1 MPTRDYEVISK
12 LLQQRK
18 YVQARQLLMSDSAR
32 ELLKTKDGL
41 NLFGVCERALGRPAN
56 AVRAYLMS
64 LQINMKQA
72 GVWTNLGNA
81 YKDLNKLASSLECHK
96 IALDMSSIDDVQILH
111 NMGIAASLENN
122 HALAISLFEKALSI
136 DSQHV
141 AVRWDLAR
149 SQLALFDYKN
159 GWLNYQYRWSSK
171 DAGPRRY
178 QDKLWLGE
186 PLTNRIIFVYA
197 EQGFGDYIQCV
208 RFVRD
213 LIALNPHQ
221 VQLEVKPELWRLI
234 QNSFADLHQV
244 KLVSYREK
252 NDHDAFDCC
261 ISVVDLPLHFVD
273 DYSSLRQSSHYLSQA
288 DALNELA
295 PSPIFSNADFKIGIV
310 WSGSLTFKRNN
321 FRSTELKNFINSF
334 SIPAVKLYSLQ
345 MGEKKK
351 DTEAFASQ
359 LVSLDSYINDFSD
372 TVRLLFSLDLVI
384 TTCTS
389 MVHLCGAIGKPCW
402 VLLDYSP
409 HWLWGTEVEDTN
421 WYPSVR
427 LFRQRTPGG
436 WYELFDRV
444 QGELMCS
451 LREQGRYQ

>member
-1 MPTRDYEVISK
+1 MHRNDYEAISK
-12 LLQQRK
+12 LLQQRE
-18 YVQARQLLMSDSAR
+18 YAQAHHLLISESAR

-96 IALDMSSIDDVQILH
+96 IASEMSSIGDAQILH
-111 NMGIAASLENN
+111 NMGIASSLENN

-136 DSQHV
+136 DSQRV
-141 AVRWDLAR
+141 EVRWDLAR

-159 GWLNYQYRWSSK
+159 GWANYQYRWSSK
-171 DAGPRRY
+171 DAGPRRF
-178 QDKLWLGE
+178 QNKIWLGE
-186 PLTNRIIFVYA
+186 PLTGKTIFVYA

-208 RFVRD
+208 RFIRD
-213 LIALNPHQ
+213 LVALNPHK

-234 QNSFADLHQV
+234 QSSFTNLEQV
-244 KLVSYREK
+244 KLVFYSEK
-252 NDHDAFDCC
+252 NYHDDFDFC
-261 ISVVDLPLHFVD
+261 ISIVDLPLHFAHN
-273 DYSSLRQSSHYLSQA
+273 YSSINQSSHYLTPA
-288 DALNELA
+288 DASNELV
-295 PSPIFSNADFKIGIV
+295 SSSIFSNSDFKIGIV

-321 FRSTELKNFINSF
+321 FRSTDLKNFINSF

-351 DTEAFASQ
+351 DAEGFAGQ
-359 LVSLDSYINDFSD
+359 IVSLDSYINDFSD
-372 TVRLLFSLDLVI
+372 TVKLLASLDLVI

-389 MVHLCGAIGKPCW
+389 MVHLCGAIGKSCW
-402 VLLDYSP
+402 VMLDYSP
-409 HWLWGTEVEDTN
+409 HWLWGSEVENTN

-444 QGELMCS
+444 QGELMCN